1 MATYIVLNLVVLT
14 LVYIAL
20 RPKRLFFKP
29 RLFTLGFILLLT
41 LIFDNVMIGVN
52 LFYYNDLKIL
62 GVFIGNAPIEDF
74 FYAILAVMIVPELWQ
89 RFAKKEPQP

>member
-1 MATYIVLNLVVLT
+1 MATYIVLNLVVVA
-14 LVYIAL
+14 LVYLLL
-20 RPKRLFFKP
+20 RPKGLFTKSRLI
-29 RLFTLGFILLLT
+29 TLGFIMLLT
-41 LIFDNVMIGVN
+41 IVFDNLMIGVN